1 MSYSIYIGDIDP
13 NNTVNPTQ
21 HVRDIRRAI
30 LFRLLLWDSIV
41 LSDSQF
47 LTDPCIA
54 MMMDGFSEKKMGD
67 HDAWDDISEW
77 QRGFEKLLEIGLVEV
92 AHRTDIYGE
101 QYTMLDVWN
110 SMHNNPS
117 ASVPFLPPTPAY
129 AKFLDTLP
137 HQKKQYNLNSISQR
151 FKSNLH
157 NGISSGDFQ
166 LNPFDDTDR
175 ELTKILNITVQA
187 V

>member
-77 QRGFEKLLEIGLVEV
+77 QRGFEKLLEIVRE
-92 AHRTDIYGE
+92 R
-101 QYTMLDVWN
+101 
-110 SMHNNPS
+110 
-117 ASVPFLPPTPAY
+117 VPA
-129 AKFLDTLP
+129 A
-137 HQKKQYNLNSISQR
+137 R
-151 FKSNLH
+151 
-157 NGISSGDFQ
+157 
-166 LNPFDDTDR
+166 
-175 ELTKILNITVQA
+175 
-187 V
+187 